1 MTKFEKYGIPART
14 QSYSFDTT
22 GGEISGTNAYGV
34 LQAPR
39 ASGTEAIV
47 ISASWL
53 SRTGEGDGTLNLRG
67 VSTVLALAK
76 YLKKYSLWAKDLVFV
91 ISDSYLDGMQAWIST
106 YHGETQ
112 PKGLNGRLPNQDL
125 MNSVSLISRYTVHVP
140 TLVYDHI
147 DPREDRDQPDLLPAW
162 LPEPFKHN
170 RDVQEYASRAKNIYR
185 HMNYQARGAASGV
198 HGLFH
203 QFRIDA
209 ITLFAVPATGPHG
222 FHALGRIMESSL
234 RTCNNLLERLHASFF
249 FYLLVA
255 PGTFMKI
262 GSYLPSAI
270 LVGTAMLFT
279 GLGEWVKA
287 GWTISPA
294 GVPSSECVQSE
305 KAKPKDDKR
314 KWQRRHRP
322 VLEPVA
328 IMVLT
333 QILGVVL
340 FLLISTSWF
349 AANQK
354 IAGPITYILFTAILF
369 MASAFVPRAPSSH
382 ASIPSVLKAFNL
394 CFTSAIISI
403 TSVLNFSLAAT
414 LAVFLGLPLTLASPP
429 PSSSPLSARVAKYAA
444 YSILALGWL
453 VLCPEETRKAIW
465 NWEVLRVWFAPFVCV
480 VYVPLVMQAGLL
492 LYMGDKRERSNVTMM
507 VNIPRAFSE
516 EVVPVLISC
525 ILVVCVVSASRR
537 AAHTALLP
545 QPLLLFHLVAL
556 GHLHVQVRLELLQRV
571 LEATLWAVLW
581 QRQTYLDERVGG
593 ARDLGALLRHR
604 RLEVLDLL
612 VEQLARLDR
621 LVILVIVLITLILL
635 FIFVLVVLILFRT
648 SILIPKRQVELS
660 RELLV
665 DVTFTLILFVASGAP
680 CLVRTILVALNLW
693 VDVLEHVVFDFGRHG
708 VLLEQALD
716 FLLYC
721 LDRERED

>member
-1 MTKFEKYGIPART
+1 MNGARNVLAKLKQKLRGQGDPSAAKIRRQRALREKIWKGLPFIKLLLFTVGYIWLLVLPSSQLGQGTYIDENALQPGQVNTYWNWGEVHHADRILEDLEQLRDRNATHDEIARYVVTEFEKYGIPART
-14 QSYSFDTT
+14 QSYSFDTI

-91 ISDSYLDGMQAWIST
+91 ISDGYLDGMQAWIST

-112 PKGLNGRLPNQDL
+112 PNMRAEPLTLQSGVIWTALNIDYPGHSFSHLGIFFEGLNGRLPNQDL

-147 DPREDRDQPDLLPAW
+147 DPREDRSQPDLLPAW

-222 FHALGRIMESSL
+222 FHALGRILESSL

-294 GVPSSECVQSE
+294 GVPSSEGVQSE

-333 QILGVVL
+333 HILGVVL

-354 IAGPITYILFTAILF
+354 IAGPITYILFTAIPF

-480 VYVPLVMQAGLL
+480 VYVPLVMQAGL
-492 LYMGDKRERSNVTMM
+492 
-507 VNIPRAFSE
+507 
-516 EVVPVLISC
+516 
-525 ILVVCVVSASRR
+525 VC
-537 AAHTALLP
+537 LLP
-545 QPLLLFHLVAL
+545 
-556 GHLHVQVRLELLQRV
+556 
-571 LEATLWAVLW
+571 
-581 QRQTYLDERVGG
+581 
-593 ARDLGALLRHR
+593 
-604 RLEVLDLL
+604 
-612 VEQLARLDR
+612 
-621 LVILVIVLITLILL
+621 
-635 FIFVLVVLILFRT
+635 
-648 SILIPKRQVELS
+648 S
-660 RELLV
+660 
-665 DVTFTLILFVASGAP
+665 
-680 CLVRTILVALNLW
+680 
-693 VDVLEHVVFDFGRHG
+693 
-708 VLLEQALD
+708 
-716 FLLYC
+716 
-721 LDRERED
+721 

>member
-1 MTKFEKYGIPART
+1 MSGARNALSKLKQKLRGQGNPSAAKIRRQRALREKIWQGLPFIKLLLFAVGYLLLLVIPSSQLGQGTYIDENALQPGQVNTYWNWGEVHHADRILEDLEQLRDRNATHDEIARYVVTEFEKYGIPART

-22 GGEISGTNAYGV
+22 GGVINGTNAYGV

-91 ISDSYLDGMQAWIST
+91 ISDGYLDGMQAWIST

-112 PKGLNGRLPNQDL
+112 PNMKAEPLSLQSGVIWTALNIDYPGHSFSHLGIFFEGLNGRLPNQDL
-125 MNSVSLISRYTVHVP
+125 LNSVSLISRYTVGVP

-147 DPREDRDQPDLLPAW
+147 DPRDDSDQPGLLPPW
-162 LPEPFKHN
+162 LPETVKN
-170 RDVQEYASRAKNIYR
+170 NGDVQEYASRARNIYR

-222 FHALGRIMESSL
+222 FHALGRVLESSL

-255 PGTFMKI
+255 PGVFMKI

-279 GLGEWVKA
+279 GLGEWVTA
-287 GWTISPA
+287 GWTSSPTEA
-294 GVPSSECVQSE
+294 PSDDAAKSE
-305 KAKPKDDKR
+305 KAEPKDNAK

-333 QILGVVL
+333 HILGVIL
-340 FLLISTSWF
+340 FLLTSTLWY

-354 IAGPITYILFTAILF
+354 LAGPILYLLFTAIPLVVSSF
-369 MASAFVPRAPSSH
+369 APSAPSSH

-403 TSVLNFSLAAT
+403 TSVLNFSLAAA
-414 LAVFLGLPLTLASPP
+414 LAIFLGLPLTLASP
-429 PSSSPLSARVAKYAA
+429 SSLSSPLSARVAKYAA
-444 YSILALGWL
+444 YSVLALGWL

-480 VYVPLVMQAGLL
+480 VYVPLVLQAGL
-492 LYMGDKRERSNVTMM
+492 
-507 VNIPRAFSE
+507 
-516 EVVPVLISC
+516 
-525 ILVVCVVSASRR
+525 VC
-537 AAHTALLP
+537 LLP
-545 QPLLLFHLVAL
+545 
-556 GHLHVQVRLELLQRV
+556 
-571 LEATLWAVLW
+571 
-581 QRQTYLDERVGG
+581 
-593 ARDLGALLRHR
+593 
-604 RLEVLDLL
+604 
-612 VEQLARLDR
+612 
-621 LVILVIVLITLILL
+621 
-635 FIFVLVVLILFRT
+635 
-648 SILIPKRQVELS
+648 S
-660 RELLV
+660 
-665 DVTFTLILFVASGAP
+665 
-680 CLVRTILVALNLW
+680 
-693 VDVLEHVVFDFGRHG
+693 
-708 VLLEQALD
+708 
-716 FLLYC
+716 
-721 LDRERED
+721 